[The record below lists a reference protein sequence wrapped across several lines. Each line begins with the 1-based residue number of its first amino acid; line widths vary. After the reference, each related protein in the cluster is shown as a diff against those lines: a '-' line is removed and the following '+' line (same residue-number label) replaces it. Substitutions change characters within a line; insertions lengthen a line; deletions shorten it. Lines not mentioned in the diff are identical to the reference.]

1 MSWRLLVLGIPT
13 ADVRRSSPQ
22 LSAELASTAT
32 FKTLTLHLGCI
43 MSNMSNH
50 AQYPW
55 TGQDRGMVSNGEKSR
70 ERRQWVRFILPNM
83 VTRLSWANGTETV
96 THLVSLV
103 NVSAN
108 GAAVIMDVKPV
119 TDRPCMIHFEN
130 GDISTRPI
138 PANLVAMETT
148 DSGRI
153 LAKFAFDSV
162 LADRDLILHQRERRA
177 WQRVVPRERRACLS
191 WRVGDDTI
199 SVPGEVQNI
208 SGGGVAVQTDVA
220 PPWNQ
225 TIWLSLGPVGEEAGP
240 AECRLVGFRNDQPGK
255 LIARFAFVDLCPLQ
269 LYQAAVE
276 IPK

>member
-1 MSWRLLVLGIPT
+1 
-13 ADVRRSSPQ
+13 
-22 LSAELASTAT
+22 
-32 FKTLTLHLGCI
+32 

-83 VTRLSWANGTETV
+83 LTRLSWANGTETV

-103 NVSAN
+103 DVSAN

-119 TDRPCMIHFEN
+119 TDRLCMIHFDN
-130 GDISTRPI
+130 GDVSSRPI

-148 DSGRI
+148 DCGRI
-153 LAKFAFDSV
+153 LAKFAFDAV
-162 LADRDLILHQRERRA
+162 LANRDLIPHQRERRA

-225 TIWLSLGPVGEEAGP
+225 TIWLSRGPVGEEAGP
-240 AECRLVGFRNDQPGK
+240 AECRLVGFRHDQPGK
-255 LIARFAFVDLCPLQ
+255 LIARFSFVDLCPLQ
-269 LYQAAVE
+269 LYQAAIK